1 MTSLGETLRRER
13 LKRHLDLDQIS
24 RELKISARMLEAIEG
39 EKFERLPGGVFTKY
53 FVRQYARAL
62 GLDEEEIAS
71 QAEQLIESPF
81 SIQVLAHAEPLNSA
95 PIHVPKVEP
104 WESFGEKSFSWGSW
118 MPAAAMVIVAM
129 LVCSAIYGWW
139 QRGSRTGTAESNTP
153 AVEIAHA
160 GAPPAAAP
168 AQPRATQESGTQ
180 PTATESS
187 ATQPSVAQPPTE
199 PPAAQPNPAGG
210 DAGQP
215 AAPVSQIPV
224 KPVNP
229 NAAVRVAMTA
239 DDMVWISARAD
250 GKYLF

>member
-13 LKRHLDLDQIS
+13 LKRHLDLEQIS
-24 RELKISARMLEAIEG
+24 RELKISARMLEAIEE
-39 EKFERLPGGVFTKY
+39 EKFERLPGGVFTRS

-118 MPAAAMVIVAM
+118 MPAAAMVIIAM

-139 QRGSRTGTAESNTP
+139 QRGRRIGLAESNTP
-153 AVEIAHA
+153 AVEIAQG
-160 GAPPAAAP
+160 GAPPVTAP
-168 AQPRATQESGTQ
+168 APASANRESET
-180 PTATESS
+180 
-187 ATQPSVAQPPTE
+187 
-199 PPAAQPNPAGG
+199 
-210 DAGQP
+210 
-215 AAPVSQIPV
+215 
-224 KPVNP
+224 
-229 NAAVRVAMTA
+229 
-239 DDMVWISARAD
+239 
-250 GKYLF
+250 